1 MGQPPTGE
9 QDKVERSVDVDPEP
23 STRSDIGNRYTGTL
37 SEPARQHVVGR
48 DVGQPRKDRPSAR
61 DRDDIRGIAVVREG
75 RGRTLPRGR
84 DQLPTIHRR
93 RERDRARTE
102 DDQPAV
108 SDVGSE
114 MAESRPERDVV
125 PRSCMER
132 DARRPGGEEPSTV
145 TLDEVEPGDVRRS
158 RERASLGV
166 RLEVQ
171 DRDVDVGHASGRRSG
186 CRIAG

>member
-1 MGQPPTGE
+1 
-9 QDKVERSVDVDPEP
+9 
-23 STRSDIGNRYTGTL
+23 
-37 SEPARQHVVGR
+37 
-48 DVGQPRKDRPSAR
+48 
-61 DRDDIRGIAVVREG
+61 
-75 RGRTLPRGR
+75 LPRGR